1 MYRELSSGVF
11 LWKYCGKTR
20 TLLSLRSSFLQ
31 KIFKFKNSLVTLI
44 DLITIVLMYMNVDI
58 AFCLQ
63 NINVFSSLAHKSFE
77 QLNFKITA
85 EANLRVVKTITFHC
99 PTHELFYFSFSQPFT
114 HSTFSLR
121 CHLPPP
127 PGHT

>member
-11 LWKYCGKTR
+11 CGNIVERRGLFSHWTQC
-20 TLLSLRSSFLQ
+20 SSFLQ

-121 CHLPPP
+121 CHPP